1 MYTCTIVYVLLYI
14 SYLVFGSLIR
24 YSTDITIL
32 SPKSC
37 VLGSSVAA
45 RRLVKPFTLATTAGL
60 ITASSRSV
68 SIHTLRILSSLC
80 VVIAT
85 SDRAKGTGKVYT
97 YRRRYR

>member
-1 MYTCTIVYVLLYI
+1 MYYCICTIVYSTHLVL
-14 SYLVFGSLIR
+14 GSLIR

-45 RRLVKPFTLATTAGL
+45 SRLVKPFTLATTAGFT
-60 ITASSRSV
+60 TANSRKV
-68 SIHTLRILSSLC
+68 SIHTLRMLSSLC